1 MATPSVVPA
10 GEIHERVERFQRLLR
25 ETGIE
30 LALLRQNADVYYLT
44 GTVQDGHLFVPAE
57 GNPLFLVWRTYER
70 ALAESPIENIKPL
83 SGLSRLS
90 SLLRENGFHRP
101 RSIGLELDVLPAALY
116 LHYSQNLWP
125 GITVQDVTPLIRT
138 VRARKSQWEIDRIKE
153 ACRQV
158 KRVVDM
164 VPAILRP
171 GMEELELAGEI
182 ESRLRRQGH
191 PGYLRLRGWNQEMGA
206 SQILSGPQGA
216 APSWTNTPGGG
227 QGTTPGYGQGAGFR
241 TIQPGD
247 PVSIDVG
254 GSVWGYLCDQ
264 TRLFCIR
271 GLPEPMLKAYEAV
284 MAVHEDIAT
293 RLIQGA
299 VCSELYN
306 RAVQHMEELGF
317 GENFMGFGV
326 NRVTFIGHG
335 LGVEIDEY
343 PFLSKNNPMVLETGM
358 VVAVEPKL
366 AFPGRGLVGIEDTY
380 LIADN
385 GAERLTTSPQA
396 LIVC

>member
-1 MATPSVVPA
+1 MVTQSVVPA
-10 GEIHERVERFQRLLR
+10 GEIQGRVERFQRLLR
-25 ETGIE
+25 EAGIE

-57 GNPLFLVWRTYER
+57 GTPLFLVWRTYER
-70 ALAESPIENIKPL
+70 AVAESPIEKIRPL
-83 SGLSRLS
+83 SGLSILP

-116 LHYSQNLWP
+116 LHYSQNIWP
-125 GITVQDVTPLIRT
+125 GITIQDVTPLIRT
-138 VRARKSQWEIDRIKE
+138 VRARKSQWEIDRIRD

-158 KRVVDM
+158 KRVIDT

-182 ESRLRRQGH
+182 ESALRKQGH
-191 PGYLRLRGWNQEMGA
+191 PGYLRVRGWNQEMGA
-206 SQILSGPQGA
+206 SQVLSGPQGA

-241 TIQPGD
+241 IIQPGD
-247 PVSIDVG
+247 PVSIDLG
-254 GSVWGYLCDQ
+254 GSVRGYLCDQ
-264 TRLFCIR
+264 TRLFCIG
-271 GLPEPMLKAYEAV
+271 GLPEPLAKAYEAV
-284 MAVHEDIAT
+284 MDVHEDISK
-293 RLIQGA
+293 RLVPGA
-299 VCSELYN
+299 LCSELYN
-306 RAVQHMEELGF
+306 RAVERMDELGF

-326 NRVTFIGHG
+326 NRVAFIGHG

-343 PFLSKNNPMVLETGM
+343 PFLSRNNPMALETGM

-366 AFPGRGLVGIEDTY
+366 AFPDRGLVGIEDTY
-380 LIADN
+380 LIADH
-385 GAERLTTSPQA
+385 GAERLTLSPQGP
-396 LIVC
+396 VTC